1 MVSCTIFLVGTAFI
15 KGLDFEENASY
26 TGGFVI
32 PLTYVVLH
40 NITIYYGLLAVG
52 DTVIDPFG
60 DDLEDFAILHFVEF
74 TAKASYEAMYC
85 NSYKADAT
93 FAANWKP
100 PEAEPVP
107 HRRFSLRQQGALL
120 PRGQASLSPE
130 GQALP
135 SSAADAK
142 GGDSQQGELELD
154 QMEA

>member
-1 MVSCTIFLVGTAFI
+1 MDVDAIALGKKPANAKIANFI
-15 KGLDFEENASY
+15 AYDTDE
-26 TGGFVI
+26 TGVQYAGVI
-32 PLTYVVLH
+32 PVEK
-40 NITIYYGLLAVG
+40 
-52 DTVIDPFG
+52 VIDPFG